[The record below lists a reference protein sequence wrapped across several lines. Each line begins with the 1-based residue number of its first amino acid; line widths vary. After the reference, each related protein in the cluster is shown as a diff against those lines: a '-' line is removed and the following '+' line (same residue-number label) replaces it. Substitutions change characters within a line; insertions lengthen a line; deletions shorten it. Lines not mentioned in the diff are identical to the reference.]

1 MHEENVKKWQILET
15 LKYLVRKYSISLKL
29 SWMHHLYDAEKILHL
44 YRNPLTLVIRFRCV
58 KGNKHIFVS
67 NIFPAY
73 TFIPSNTNAYT
84 AILRFQPIYIY
95 TVCRTSSRNF
105 KNAIRWIR
113 MYILKPCTQSHSF
126 APLLHRWIHA
136 YIFTYIANGI

>member
-15 LKYLVRKYSISLKL
+15 LKYLVTKYSISLKL

-95 TVCRTSSRNF
+95 CMPYKFQEFQKCNSVNT
-105 KNAIRWIR
+105 
-113 MYILKPCTQSHSF
+113 YILKPCTQSHSF